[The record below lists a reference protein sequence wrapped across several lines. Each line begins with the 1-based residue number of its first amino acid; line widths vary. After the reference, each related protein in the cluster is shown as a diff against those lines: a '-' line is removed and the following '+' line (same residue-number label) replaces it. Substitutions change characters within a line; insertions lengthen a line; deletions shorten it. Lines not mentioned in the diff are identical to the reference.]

1 MGVTVAVIVAASL
14 VVGAVLATSYEGVQ
28 TTTVVRT
35 DTSTLT
41 LISTVTL
48 TPTPTTVL
56 STVTATLQ
64 SPSTV
69 SPDVTSSMSSTS
81 SASSRS
87 VSCTISGE
95 GGPVYVQLEN
105 GSSPVTGVAIDV
117 LHRAPNVGAQSCG
130 TASLPTLYTNSTG
143 WVEIPG
149 DNLPYAGSFLI
160 SFVYS
165 ASDYNSTVQ
174 IQLATTTYVYISL
187 PSGSVT
193 TINCAYGDCPTIS
206 DTMGMDS

>member
-1 MGVTVAVIVAASL
+1 MGIAVAVVIASL
-14 VVGAVLATSYEGVQ
+14 VVVGAALATTYRGVQ
-28 TTTVVRT
+28 TITVVQT

-48 TPTPTTVL
+48 TPTPATIV

-64 SPSTV
+64 SSSIVST
-69 SPDVTSSMSSTS
+69 STTSSTS
-81 SASSRS
+81 STPSISSTS

-95 GGPVYVQLEN
+95 CGPVYVQLEN
-105 GSSPVTGVAIDV
+105 GSSPVPRLAIDV
-117 LHRAPNVGAQSCG
+117 LHRGPSVGAQSCG
-130 TASLPTLYTNSTG
+130 TVSLPTLYTNSTG

-149 DNLPYAGSFLI
+149 DNLPYAGSFMI

-165 ASDYNSTVQ
+165 GSDYNSTVQ
-174 IQLATTTYVYISL
+174 ILPVTTTYVYISL

-193 TINCAYGDCPTIS
+193 TINCAYGDCPTMS

>member
-1 MGVTVAVIVAASL
+1 MGVAVAVIIAASL
-14 VVGAVLATSYEGVQ
+14 VVEAALATTYRDVQ
-28 TTTVVRT
+28 TTTVVQT

-48 TPTPTTVL
+48 APTTVV
-56 STVTATLQ
+56 STISVALQ
-64 SPSTV
+64 SPSIV
-69 SPDVTSSMSSTS
+69 STSATSSTS
-81 SASSRS
+81 STS

-105 GSSPVTGVAIDV
+105 GSSPVPGVAIDV
-117 LHRAPNVGAQSCG
+117 LHLAPGIGAQNCG
-130 TASLPTLYTNSTG
+130 TAYLPTLYTNSTG

-165 ASDYNSTVQ
+165 ATDYNSTVQ
-174 IQLATTTYVYISL
+174 IQPVTTTYVYVSL
-187 PSGSVT
+187 PSGSVAIT
-193 TINCAYGDCPTIS
+193 NCVYGDCPTMT
-206 DTMGMDS
+206 DTMGMD